1 MSNDDVA
8 APTATD
14 PTGGDIPADDPAAL
28 ARASF
33 AAGKPIPRPGAR
45 PAQRRQRTAASSA
58 TATETVTEREAPER
72 EGTPEREIPRERPT
86 PRERPAPRPRAGSS
100 TEAPEAPDTT
110 ETPERAPRA
119 PRQPRPTAAAPED
132 SDETTTTERPQPRPR
147 TRRPAT
153 DDAPAGDAG
162 QSDDGGRDAEGGSA
176 GDGTTGTTS
185 SARRRRRRG
194 GRGRGRGGA
203 SRPAGTAG
211 DDVTLVDED
220 APPGDSVQ
228 SQRDDATPD
237 ETSTPAP
244 ARRRRSGGTTSP
256 QREARPTAEAG
267 DDEPAKPRTRNRTRS
282 GASASTD
289 EPKAEPR
296 RRAAADGSKPAA
308 KPRTR
313 AKTEPKTKPDTK
325 ADGTTTEPRARRT
338 TRSREAD
345 VAAGGPTRLRSTR
358 SRTGGGRDA
367 GTRTARGRRREQI
380 PIPPRV
386 TDKLMVIT
394 EHGERDQIAI
404 LEGRDLVQ
412 HYVTRSGAKSMVGNV
427 YLGRVQNVLP
437 GMEAAFID
445 IGRGRNGVLY
455 AGEVNY
461 SPEDLE
467 GPAPRIENVLKSG
480 QAVMVQVTKD
490 PMGGKGARLTAQVS
504 MPGRYLVLAPD
515 QDVSGISRRLN
526 DDERKRLKAI
536 LKKIRPERHGVI
548 VRTAAEGAPEE
559 AFAADLDRL
568 VRAWD
573 DIQKKAKKAKAPAE
587 LYEEP
592 ELTVRVVR
600 DLFVDEEFR
609 GLVTD
614 SQRVYDKVMEYV
626 DDVAPDLKPK
636 ISLHTG
642 KLPAFEEHHVVEQI
656 HKALD
661 RKVWLPSGGYLI
673 IERTEAMTIIDVNTG
688 KSVGKTN
695 LEETVKNT
703 NIEAAREAARQL
715 RLRDIGGIIV
725 IDFID
730 MLLDKN
736 KKEVE
741 DTMQE
746 ALAIDK
752 TRSQIFEIGPLGLM
766 QVTRKRVSGG
776 LVESFSET
784 CPTCEGRGIILTYEA

>member
-1 MSNDDVA
+1 
-8 APTATD
+8 
-14 PTGGDIPADDPAAL
+14 
-28 ARASF
+28 
-33 AAGKPIPRPGAR
+33 
-45 PAQRRQRTAASSA
+45 
-58 TATETVTEREAPER
+58 
-72 EGTPEREIPRERPT
+72 
-86 PRERPAPRPRAGSS
+86 
-100 TEAPEAPDTT
+100 
-110 ETPERAPRA
+110 
-119 PRQPRPTAAAPED
+119 
-132 SDETTTTERPQPRPR
+132 
-147 TRRPAT
+147 
-153 DDAPAGDAG
+153 
-162 QSDDGGRDAEGGSA
+162 
-176 GDGTTGTTS
+176 
-185 SARRRRRRG
+185 
-194 GRGRGRGGA
+194 
-203 SRPAGTAG
+203 
-211 DDVTLVDED
+211 
-220 APPGDSVQ
+220 
-228 SQRDDATPD
+228 
-237 ETSTPAP
+237 
-244 ARRRRSGGTTSP
+244 
-256 QREARPTAEAG
+256 
-267 DDEPAKPRTRNRTRS
+267 
-282 GASASTD
+282 
-289 EPKAEPR
+289 
-296 RRAAADGSKPAA
+296 
-308 KPRTR
+308 
-313 AKTEPKTKPDTK
+313 
-325 ADGTTTEPRARRT
+325 
-338 TRSREAD
+338 
-345 VAAGGPTRLRSTR
+345 
-358 SRTGGGRDA
+358 
-367 GTRTARGRRREQI
+367 
-380 PIPPRV
+380 
-386 TDKLMVIT
+386 MVIT

-536 LKKIRPERHGVI
+536 LKKIRPEHHGVI

-573 DIQKKAKKAKAPAE
+573 EIQKKAKKAKAPAE

-784 CPTCEGRGIILTYEA
+784 CPTCEGRGIILNYEA